1 MRIVVVNFV
10 SMDGVIQ
17 APLAESE
24 DQSGEFTA
32 GGWAGRLSDD
42 SVGQF
47 MQNSTVNAAGLLLG
61 RVTYQN
67 FVSAWSQAS
76 EDNPAVA
83 AMNRLPKYLAT
94 RTLTTT
100 AWVNTVILG
109 PDVPAEVRAL
119 KERPGG
125 DIVIFGSGILLQT
138 LTRHDLVDEYRLLTF
153 PVVLGKGKR
162 MFTDD
167 AAPASFRLTDS
178 VITENRIAINTFTR
192 A

>member
-153 PVVLGKGKR
+153 PVVIGKGKR

-178 VITENRIAINTFTR
+178 VITENGIAINTFTR